1 MTHCNFRKTQN
12 MNRHELYDYFL
23 SLPREQKEIVYSWG
37 FNNETATED
46 GILFNVRGF
55 FFTGIVRI
63 IVNEI
68 NDTCLIRLENSD
80 GSFSQER
87 ANIHFHNL
95 IRAIDNL
102 VEKNCTQKRYADMVK
117 NKYELQQQ
125 IGSITSSAK

>member
-1 MTHCNFRKTQN
+1 

-23 SLPREQKEIVYSWG
+23 SLPRKQKEIVYSWG

-46 GILFNVRGF
+46 GII
-55 FFTGIVRI
+55 FTGIVRI
-63 IVNEI
+63 IVNET

-80 GSFSQER
+80 GGLSQER

-102 VEKNCTQKRYADMVK
+102 VEKNCTHKRYADMVK
-117 NKYELQQQ
+117 NKYEL
-125 IGSITSSAK
+125 